1 MVSAISAINNVY
13 LPYQVARI
21 AQMTN
26 VQRTRIVE
34 KPFEVDQLNRINE
47 FLSNQNSLSSVQV
60 SNVNTT
66 GTEAQRAN
74 QLLFGSSNVLSV
86 YNQPVPAFNRDF
98 FIAYYGIK
106 TNKS

>member
-1 MVSAISAINNVY
+1 MVSAISAISHVY
-13 LPYQVARI
+13 LPYQVARV

-47 FLSNQNSLSSVQV
+47 YLSNQNSSSSAQV

-66 GTEAQRAN
+66 GSEPPKFN
-74 QLLFGSSNVLSV
+74 PIFGSSKVLSV

>member
-1 MVSAISAINNVY
+1 MVSAISAISHVY
-13 LPYQVARI
+13 LPYQVARV

-47 FLSNQNSLSSVQV
+47 YLSNQNSSSSAQV
-60 SNVNTT
+60 SNVNT
-66 GTEAQRAN
+66 AN
-74 QLLFGSSNVLSV
+74 AEPQKSNQMLFGSSNVLSV

-106 TNKS
+106 INKS